1 PLSESSAW
9 AAPCVRAHVR
19 AQGVMGCSHAKTARS
34 SNRVRPCSLPIRPKV
49 RETPRQT
56 IVVAGPADSLL
67 RIAGSLPLAAE
78 SFANSS
84 SWDAMIPLAWPLRRS
99 PAEGL
104 SLRDDARRLK
114 PSIASPPRALRCP
127 QSMPT
132 KRSVVEVRAALL
144 DALKADLIGPFL
156 PEDHPGG
163 GEETLSLPP
172 SRWYLTGFLAPK
184 AGAIPDVD
192 DQDSQGELAVGVE
205 GQADDE
211 GVVEPEP

>member
-1 PLSESSAW
+1 
-9 AAPCVRAHVR
+9 
-19 AQGVMGCSHAKTARS
+19 
-34 SNRVRPCSLPIRPKV
+34 
-49 RETPRQT
+49 
-56 IVVAGPADSLL
+56 
-67 RIAGSLPLAAE
+67 
-78 SFANSS
+78 
-84 SWDAMIPLAWPLRRS
+84 
-99 PAEGL
+99 
-104 SLRDDARRLK
+104 
-114 PSIASPPRALRCP
+114 
-127 QSMPT
+127 MPT

-211 GVVEPEP
+211 GVVEPEPSRTRRFPASMGLSVYLPPARGKRRISSRSPSATPTTTRSRSTKIPRRTRSRAGSASLMRPTL